1 MLDSHKGYNKRG
13 RVSVRVVIIR
23 HAEVD
28 FCWSRRCTSEMF
40 DSECRKYDLSPIR
53 NALYDI
59 PQTIYQKIYVSELS
73 RSHDTAKKLFP
84 GGEYSESGLI
94 NEVPL
99 KSSLDTKMNIPLW
112 FWNLTGRLQ
121 WLFNCR
127 RQAEGRRQTIERAK
141 EFAESLGNDDME
153 VAVVTHGFYMH
164 TLLQEMKK
172 AGFRMTKSSVKF
184 KNGEY
189 VIAEK

>member
-1 MLDSHKGYNKRG
+1 M
-13 RVSVRVVIIR
+13 RVVIIR

-28 FCWSRRCTSEMF
+28 FCWSRQCTSEMF
-40 DSECRKYDLSPIR
+40 DSECGKYDLSPIR
-53 NALYDI
+53 NVTYSI
-59 PQTIYQKIYVSELS
+59 PQSVYQKIYVSELS
-73 RSHDTAKKLFP
+73 RSQDTAKILFP
-84 GGEYSESGLI
+84 NGEYFESRLI

-99 KSSLDTKMNIPLW
+99 KSSLDTQMNMPLW

-121 WLFNCR
+121 WLISCR
-127 RQAEGRRQTIERAK
+127 RQAETRRQTKKRAE
-141 EFAESLGNDDME
+141 EFVELIRNDD
-153 VAVVTHGFYMH
+153 VDIAVVTHGFYMH

-172 AGFRMTKSSVKF
+172 AGFKMTGASAKF

>member
-1 MLDSHKGYNKRG
+1 M
-13 RVSVRVVIIR
+13 VVVIR

-28 FCWSRRCTSEMF
+28 FCWSKRCTSAKF
-40 DSECRKYDLSPIR
+40 DSDCREYDLSPIKNVTYR
-53 NALYDI
+53 I
-59 PQTIYQKIYVSELS
+59 PQIAYQKIYVSKLS
-73 RSHDTAKKLFP
+73 RSKDTAKLLFP
-84 GGEYSESGLI
+84 SGEYLESPLL

-99 KSSLDTKMNIPLW
+99 KSSFDSKIYMPLW

-121 WLFNCR
+121 WFINGI
-127 RQAEGRRQTIERAK
+127 RQVETRRQTRKRAK
-141 EFAESLGNDDME
+141 EFAELIRNDD
-153 VAVVTHGFYMH
+153 VDIAVVTHGFYMH

-172 AGFRMTKSSVKF
+172 VGFKMTGASAKF

>member
-1 MLDSHKGYNKRG
+1 M
-13 RVSVRVVIIR
+13 RVVIIR

-40 DSECRKYDLSPIR
+40 DAECRKYDLSPIR
-53 NALYDI
+53 NVTYSI
-59 PQTIYQKIYVSELS
+59 PQIVYQKTYVSELS
-73 RSHDTAKKLFP
+73 RSKDTAKLLFP
-84 GGEYSESGLI
+84 SGEHLESPLI

-99 KSSLDTKMNIPLW
+99 KSSFDTKMNMPLW

-121 WLFNCR
+121 WFTNSI
-127 RQAEGRRQTIERAK
+127 RQAETRRQTKKRAK
-141 EFAESLGNDDME
+141 EFAEFIRNDDMDI
-153 VAVVTHGFYMH
+153 AVVTHGFYMH

-172 AGFRMTKSSVKF
+172 VGFRMTGSSVKF

-189 VIAEK
+189 VIAVKEYSNKE

>member
-1 MLDSHKGYNKRG
+1 M
-13 RVSVRVVIIR
+13 RV
-23 HAEVD
+23 E
-28 FCWSRRCTSEMF
+28 
-40 DSECRKYDLSPIR
+40 SP
-53 NALYDI
+53 
-59 PQTIYQKIYVSELS
+59 
-73 RSHDTAKKLFP
+73 
-84 GGEYSESGLI
+84 LI

-99 KSSLDTKMNIPLW
+99 KSSFDTKTNMPLW

-121 WLFNCR
+121 WFVNSR
-127 RQAEGRRQTIERAK
+127 RQDEGHGQTRERAK
-141 EFAESLGNDDME
+141 EFVGLIRNDDMD

-172 AGFRMTKSSVKF
+172 QGFRMTGSSVKF